1 MNFPFPTPRRLLALT
16 TLAATCT
23 LTGCATTG
31 GADAAESLR
40 AAETAFARSMAD
52 RNFEAF
58 ASHVADDAVFINGG
72 TPLRG
77 KAAILG
83 FWKRFYE
90 KPAAPFSWRPEIA
103 EVANGLGYTTGP
115 VMGPDGK
122 QIAHFASTWRRT
134 ATGRWE
140 VVFDNGYPVC
150 DCKK

>member
-40 AAETAFARSMAD
+40 AAETAFARSM
-52 RNFEAF
+52 
-58 ASHVADDAVFINGG
+58 
-72 TPLRG
+72 
-77 KAAILG
+77 
-83 FWKRFYE
+83 
-90 KPAAPFSWRPEIA
+90 
-103 EVANGLGYTTGP
+103 
-115 VMGPDGK
+115 GPDGK